1 MNPRFTVKSQ
11 ALFCREPATNES
23 ASFHIMSKGEN
34 YA

>member
-1 MNPRFTVKSQ
+1 MNPRFTVKGL
-11 ALFCREPATNES
+11 ARFCREPVTIGG